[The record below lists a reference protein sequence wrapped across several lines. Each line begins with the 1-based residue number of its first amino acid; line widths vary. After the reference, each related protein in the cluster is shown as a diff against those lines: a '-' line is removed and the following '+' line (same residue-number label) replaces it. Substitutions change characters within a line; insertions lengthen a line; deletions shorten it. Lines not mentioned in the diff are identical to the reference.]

1 MVKVGKYETFTEY
14 LKAYRIQGTLPKLSA
29 LLIGIDW
36 LRLGI
41 IVFGYLLLRP
51 LIIRQAARYQT
62 NQLEKEDAR
71 LKKEAAEAQKAN
83 KATGKDDIQ
92 WGQGVKTRQHKIEE
106 QRLQGGE
113 ESDSDDLEDLL
124 PPTSL

>member
-1 MVKVGKYETFTEY
+1 M
-14 LKAYRIQGTLPKLSA
+14 
-29 LLIGIDW
+29 LIGIDW

-51 LIIRQAARYQT
+51 ILIRQAARFQT

-71 LKKEAAEAQKAN
+71 LKKEAAEALKTN

-92 WGQGVKTRQHKIEE
+92 WGQGVKTRQRKNEE
-106 QRLQGGE
+106 RMIAAGE
-113 ESDSDDLEDLL
+113 ESDDDDLQDLL
-124 PPTSL
+124 TR

>member
-1 MVKVGKYETFTEY
+1 MVKVGKYDTFTEY
-14 LKAYRIQGTLPKLSA
+14 LQAYRIQGTVKLTCM
-29 LLIGIDW
+29 LIGIDW

-51 LIIRQAARYQT
+51 ILIRQAARFQT

-71 LKKEAAEAQKAN
+71 LKKEAAEAALKTN

-92 WGQGVKTRQHKIEE
+92 WGQSVKTRQRKNEE
-106 QRLQGGE
+106 RMIVAGE
-113 ESDSDDLEDLL
+113 ESDDDDLQDLL
-124 PPTSL
+124 TR